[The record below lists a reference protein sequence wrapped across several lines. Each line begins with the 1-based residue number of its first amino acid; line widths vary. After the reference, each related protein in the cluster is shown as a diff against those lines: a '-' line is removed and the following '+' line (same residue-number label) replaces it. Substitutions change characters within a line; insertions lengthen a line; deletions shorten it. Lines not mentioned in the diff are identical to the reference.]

1 MKKKVTEIDL
11 VPLYDIADD
20 IIQNYKDELVNS
32 GAVATEELL
41 KSINFEIVQK
51 DENTLTLQLIVLD
64 YYYYVEFGR
73 DKTGKLQS
81 KWADPIGDITRWI
94 EAKKANGRWIGR
106 ADRPIPTT
114 QTEIRQ
120 AAYAIVQKIHNQGFY
135 TNNGGPYYGKHPL
148 QNSLQKS
155 IGDGLIEK
163 FCNVFKEQY
172 QDDIL
177 VDITG
182 LSDKLKKRPK

>member
-1 MKKKVTEIDL
+1 MKKKATEIDL
-11 VPLYDIADD
+11 VPLYDIADE
-20 IIQNYKDELVNS
+20 IIQNYKQEIINIDAIATGDLLNS
-32 GAVATEELL
+32 
-41 KSINFEIVQK
+41 IDFEIVQK

-64 YYYYVEFGR
+64 YYYFIEFGR
-73 DKTGKLQS
+73 GKTGKLET
-81 KWADPIGDITRWI
+81 KWNDPIGDISRWI
-94 EAKKANGRWIGR
+94 TKKIQRGKWIGR

-114 QTEIRQ
+114 STQIRQ
-120 AAYAIVQKIHNQGFY
+120 AAYAIVQKIHEQG
-135 TNNGGPYYGKHPL
+135 YYGLSQEGKHPL
-148 QNSLQKS
+148 EKSLQKS
-155 IGDGLIEK
+155 MGDGLIEK